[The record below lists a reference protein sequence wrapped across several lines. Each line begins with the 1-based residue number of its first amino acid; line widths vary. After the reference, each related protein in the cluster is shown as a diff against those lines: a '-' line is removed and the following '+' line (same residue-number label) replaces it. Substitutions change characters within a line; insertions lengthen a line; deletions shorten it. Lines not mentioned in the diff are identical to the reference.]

1 MSVNEPRSIHAA
13 EDWGVVL
20 QSVPSKHKKEIVKRL
35 QEIFGLDKH
44 DAEQVLSNMPLIL
57 VDNVSFSLAAR
68 IKKFFQSRGAVAE
81 TTNHDMIKKNC
92 FQIVWPQTPDLSF
105 FLMEDTKAVD
115 APASAKK
122 PVARPAAA
130 PVPEPKPIAP
140 EIQPE
145 PSDFRRSLPP
155 IPTFEYPSQPAGEAK
170 PAPVMPSSPPSSWA
184 QRAEELSEK
193 LRKLQEEKQQLHD
206 QHAEKTEKVKMEFQ
220 QQLEK
225 EKQKSEEISRAYEEL
240 QKQAQKQE
248 SLSQEGSEWRSK
260 AMALGE
266 KVRNLETDLMQKT
279 SAIEHLIQQK
289 DELARQAEKAGALS
303 SRVSELERIAA
314 SKDQEKIMLEK
325 QVADFDR
332 EHSDVQREIT
342 NLKSRE
348 EIALQKIEA
357 LEHHIQELT
366 EALHARDNML
376 GQFEQQVQE
385 LDAKAQEYEA
395 LRQEHAQL
403 VQERATIRK
412 GYDAKLV
419 EQEVRLAKV
428 EEEHRR
434 YRSRVDR
441 KTAAATRELGEW
453 VRGVDTVRQGLQK
466 LILFLGN
473 DSAVLETEKKSPLR
487 SPLTRGPDAPNPE
500 KD

>member
-44 DAEQVLSNMPLIL
+44 DVEQVLSKLPLIL
-57 VDNVSFSLAAR
+57 VDNISFSLAAR
-68 IKKFFQSRGAVAE
+68 IKKFFQGRGAVAE

-105 FLMEDTKAVD
+105 FLMEETK
-115 APASAKK
+115 SAEVPVPPKK
-122 PVARPAAA
+122 PGTSSSPE
-130 PVPEPKPIAP
+130 PTPEPKSIAP

-145 PSDFRRSLPP
+145 ISDLRRSLPP
-155 IPTFEYPSQPAGEAK
+155 IPTFEYPSQPVVEAK
-170 PAPVMPSSPPSSWA
+170 PAPAASSTPSSGWA

-193 LRKLQEEKQQLHD
+193 LRKLQEEKQQLHE
-206 QHAEKTEKVKMEFQ
+206 QHAEKTEKVKLEFQ

-225 EKQKSEEISRAYEEL
+225 EKQKSEEISRAYEDL

-248 SLSQEGSEWRSK
+248 SLSQEGAEWRSK

-266 KVRNLETDLMQKT
+266 KVRTLETDLMQKT

-289 DELARQAEKAGALS
+289 DDLVRQAEKADALL
-303 SRVSELERIAA
+303 SRVAELERIA
-314 SKDQEKIMLEK
+314 STKDQERIMLEK

-332 EHSDVQREIT
+332 EQSGAQRELT

-348 EIALQKIEA
+348 ETALQKIEA

-366 EALHARDNML
+366 EALRARDSML

-385 LDAKAQEYEA
+385 LAAKAQEYEV

-403 VQERATIRK
+403 VQERSTIRK

-500 KD
+500 KE